1 MRVSL
6 AGCGERLLLFQF
18 FPLRNDH
25 RDHDDDLPEDEDD
38 DQHDDDDLPE
48 DEDDD
53 QHDDDDLPEEEEDD
67 HRQDRQAMMT
77 EASQERE
84 IASFPPLAAA
94 LINTRKY
101 WGCSEYE

>member
-18 FPLRNDH
+18 FPLRNNH
-25 RDHDDDLPEDEDD
+25 RDH
-38 DQHDDDDLPE
+38 DDDLPE

>member
-1 MRVSL
+1 MSL

-38 DQHDDDDLPE
+38 DQHDN
-48 DEDDD
+48 
-53 QHDDDDLPEEEEDD
+53 DDLPEEEEDD

>member
-48 DEDDD
+48 
-53 QHDDDDLPEEEEDD
+53 EEEDD
-67 HRQDRQAMMT
+67 HRKDRQAMMT

>member
-48 DEDDD
+48 
-53 QHDDDDLPEEEEDD
+53 EEEDD
-67 HRQDRQAMMT
+67 HHQDRQAMMT

>member
-25 RDHDDDLPEDEDD
+25 RDH
-38 DQHDDDDLPE
+38 
-48 DEDDD
+48 
-53 QHDDDDLPEEEEDD
+53 DDDLPEEEEDD

>member
-48 DEDDD
+48 
-53 QHDDDDLPEEEEDD
+53 EEEDN

>member
-25 RDHDDDLPEDEDD
+25 RDH
-38 DQHDDDDLPE
+38 DDDLPE

>member
-38 DQHDDDDLPE
+38 DQHDDDDF
-48 DEDDD
+48 
-53 QHDDDDLPEEEEDD
+53 PEEEEDD

>member
-1 MRVSL
+1 MPFLPCFHIIVTI
-6 AGCGERLLLFQF
+6 AGK
-18 FPLRNDH
+18 
-25 RDHDDDLPEDEDD
+25 
-38 DQHDDDDLPE
+38 
-48 DEDDD
+48 EDDD
-53 QHDDDDLPEEEEDD
+53 QHDDDDLPEEEVDD

>member
-25 RDHDDDLPEDEDD
+25 RDHDE
-38 DQHDDDDLPE
+38 DLPE

>member
-25 RDHDDDLPEDEDD
+25 RDYDDDLPEDEG
-38 DQHDDDDLPE
+38 
-48 DEDDD
+48 DD

>member
-1 MRVSL
+1 MSL

-25 RDHDDDLPEDEDD
+25 RDH
-38 DQHDDDDLPE
+38 DDDLPE

-84 IASFPPLAAA
+84 IASIPPLAAA

>member
-25 RDHDDDLPEDEDD
+25 RYH
-38 DQHDDDDLPE
+38 DDDLPE